1 MRFCADFRRKRT
13 LNVTTSRVWSFSSR
27 YIKRIEEP
35 KVGRDARMENNIDN
49 KRQDRSVRNNIMTT
63 LDTTIMSKR
72 VRFLIR

>member
-1 MRFCADFRRKRT
+1 M
-13 LNVTTSRVWSFSSR
+13 TTSRVWSFSSR
-27 YIKRIEEP
+27 HVKRIEQL
-35 KVGRDARMENNIDN
+35 KVGRDTRMENNIDN